1 MNEKTSQSEAPSV
14 GAAGLSADQ
23 MSAAALA
30 RRRLL
35 LKGASGGAATLA
47 ALTPL
52 GALATTQSTV
62 FVCKNGD
69 SKDVLC
75 TLSGVQSAAHSFS
88 ATITKVNCGG
98 KKVSHWNACTTS
110 APSTPSNAWP
120 TGCSSGAKVST
131 VFGTNCEYANTAM
144 FTVVKQSSQP
154 MAHWITA
161 YLNAKAFP
169 ASFPY
174 TPAQVVSLYGD
185 TTKRAAALAFF
196 TGYLENLA

>member
-1 MNEKTSQSEAPSV
+1 MNEKTSQSESLRV
-14 GAAGLSADQ
+14 SDAGLPADQ
-23 MSAAALA
+23 MPATALA

-69 SKDVLC
+69 NKDVLC

-88 ATITKVNCGG
+88 ATITKVSCGG

-110 APSTPSNAWP
+110 APTTPSNPWP
-120 TGCSSGAKVST
+120 TGCNSSAKVST
-131 VFGTNCEYANTAM
+131 VFGINCEYANTAM
-144 FTVVKQSSQP
+144 FTVVKQSTLP

-161 YLNAKAFP
+161 YLNATKFP

-174 TPAQVVSLYGD
+174 TPAQVVSLYAD